1 MGDSDGLTD
10 SEIRRI
16 VREEL
21 SSAGRS
27 VLSTVFWTVL
37 AVFAALVGLQTIQ
50 VSLYAIGLVS
60 VVLAATGLLVVG
72 SSAYL
77 LYLLYWA

>member
-10 SEIRRI
+10 SEIRRV

-21 SSAGRS
+21 SRAGRS

-37 AVFAALVGLQTIQ
+37 AVFAALVGLQAIQ
-50 VSLYAIGLVS
+50 ASLYAIGLVS

-72 SSAYL
+72 SSVYL
-77 LYLLYWA
+77 LYLLYWT

>member
-10 SEIRRI
+10 SEVRRV

-21 SSAGRS
+21 SSVGRS
-27 VLSTVFWTVL
+27 LLSTVFWTVL

-60 VVLAATGLLVVG
+60 VVLAATGSLVVG
-72 SSAYL
+72 SSVYL
-77 LYLLYWA
+77 LYLLHWR